1 PPRTSSSSGTEP
13 GSSWLLQ
20 AEPGN
25 FPGKGRSNRQQAM
38 SANPGRVLLAVSP
51 QTRIRLQIILEGYD
65 ATWATTFSEVRAAAE
80 REEFDLVV
88 VGSHFEESSTFEIV
102 RYLRARCPRLRIAC
116 VRGAPFPAA
125 LGRSTMK
132 AFEAA
137 SEVLGAALVI
147 DLFDYPVDE

>member
-1 PPRTSSSSGTEP
+1 
-13 GSSWLLQ
+13 
-20 AEPGN
+20 
-25 FPGKGRSNRQQAM
+25 M

-102 RYLRARCPRLRIAC
+102 RDLRRADPELRIVC
-116 VRGAPFPAA
+116 VRSKPFPGA
-125 LGRSTMK
+125 LGRWTMN
-132 AFEAA
+132 AFRSACEAEGVHA
-137 SEVLGAALVI
+137 VV
-147 DLFDYPVDE
+147 DLLDYPDDDAGNRAIGALFERLSSPRAAA